1 MSADVITSLILQY
14 KYWILVPL
22 TFIEGP
28 IVAFVAGTLAAV
40 GLFNIY
46 WLALLFFVRDMGLD
60 ALYYGVGYWGGKS
73 RFALRMLKRI
83 GITSDHLGNVRRV
96 WEKRPFVTMF
106 IGKLAYGIATAF
118 IIAAGTVRLPLRY
131 FFGYGFIVAIL
142 QYGLLLVAGYY
153 LGASFGGQAEKIISN
168 IGFAAGIAA
177 LLVTVYYLVSWRIRA
192 TFLKKDEEIER
203 EPALPS

>member
-1 MSADVITSLILQY
+1 MSPDALTALIIQY
-14 KYWILVPL
+14 KYWILIPL
-22 TFIEGP
+22 SFIEGP

-73 RFALRMLKRI
+73 PFALRMLRKI
-83 GITSDHLGNVRRV
+83 GITNDHLETVRGV

-131 FFGYGFIVAIL
+131 FFGYGFVVAIL
-142 QYGLLLVAGYY
+142 QYGLLLVGGYY
-153 LGASFGGQAEKIISN
+153 LGSSFGGHAEKIINN
-168 IGFAAGIAA
+168 ISLAAGSAA
-177 LLVTVYYLVSWRIRA
+177 LVVTLYYLVAWKIRKQLIA
-192 TFLKKDEEIER
+192 RDKEITE
-203 EPALPS
+203 